1 MINVT
6 ATTNPS
12 YVLLSIT
19 KNGELVSPQN
29 PVDELG
35 ELSKLDFDIAAGPG
49 VGVISGMP
57 TSFVGAAIAHYKN
70 QFGALAVANP
80 RLGVALVI
88 HSTSEGYRL
97 GDSIPL

>member
-1 MINVT
+1 MVNVT

-12 YVLLSIT
+12 YILLSIT
-19 KNGELVSPQN
+19 KNGEPVSPQN
-29 PVDELG
+29 PVDELAQ
-35 ELSKLDFDIAAGPG
+35 LSGLDFDIAAGPG

-88 HSTSEGYRL
+88 HSTTEDYRL